1 MKQHEKVKQTAKTAC
16 PVLFGSLGGG
26 GGSMGGEGACPVLFG
41 SLGVMGAG
49 G

>member
-26 GGSMGGEGACPVLFG
+26 GGEGACPVLFG

-49 G
+49 E

>member
-1 MKQHEKVKQTAKTAC
+1 MW
-16 PVLFGSLGGG
+16 GGG
-26 GGSMGGEGACPVLFG
+26 GWLALCCLGHWGGSMGGEGACPVLFG